1 MYYIHKKK
9 TLIAS
14 CVTYLQATLY
24 LRETTDTY
32 LELIRISM
40 MELLCD
46 INSIRNLFSIKGI
59 NEMIYKLLVRGVL
72 KKDVL
77 KTFGTYLEKHLC

>member
-1 MYYIHKKK
+1 MMKLCFDSQKQK
-9 TLIAS
+9 TDRLLLAAS
-14 CVTYLQATLY
+14 LETLCFSFFIDWIVY
-24 LRETTDTY
+24 FF
-32 LELIRISM
+32 
-40 MELLCD
+40 

>member
-40 MELLCD
+40 MELLCE
-46 INSIRNLFSIKGI
+46 N
-59 NEMIYKLLVRGVL
+59 
-72 KKDVL
+72 
-77 KTFGTYLEKHLC
+77 C